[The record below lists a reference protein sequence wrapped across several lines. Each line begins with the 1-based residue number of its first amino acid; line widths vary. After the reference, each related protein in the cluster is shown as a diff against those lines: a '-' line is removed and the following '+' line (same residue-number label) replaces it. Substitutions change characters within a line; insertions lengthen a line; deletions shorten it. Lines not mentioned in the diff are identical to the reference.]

1 LQFLRQ
7 YQPDKTDI
15 STLIHVRPGQKQPA
29 GVERYRLLRII
40 PWKGR
45 RLCRSGQL
53 LRKGILIMN
62 SLDEFVNNLQ
72 AEIFED
78 AKQALGERGFQRWRN
93 PKFNGRM
100 ENPDAYA
107 IVTGECG
114 DTMEIFLKFKN
125 NRVST
130 ASYFTNGCASSTVSG
145 SFAAELTLGK
155 NPDELVDITAEK
167 VLNAIGRLPEE
178 DQHCASLSARTVQE
192 ALTHYMSNLVKKTT
206 RE

>member
-1 LQFLRQ
+1 
-7 YQPDKTDI
+7 
-15 STLIHVRPGQKQPA
+15 
-29 GVERYRLLRII
+29 
-40 PWKGR
+40 
-45 RLCRSGQL
+45 
-53 LRKGILIMN
+53 MN
-62 SLDEFVNNLQ
+62 DLKKFADNLQ
-72 AEIFED
+72 AEINEE

-100 ENPDAYA
+100 ENSNGYA
-107 IVTGECG
+107 RVKGECG

-125 NRVST
+125 NRVSK

-155 NPDELVDITAEK
+155 DPDELADITAES

-178 DQHCASLSARTVQE
+178 DRHCASLAARTVQE
-192 ALTHYMSNLVKKTT
+192 ALTQYMSRLVKKPN